1 MQITLTPEQQA
12 ALCRGESITID
23 PPKPKWFFEAPTTSN
38 YCVLTV
44 GYNTSSDQDHKVNNV
59 FKLGRTV
66 AELEHKLRFMLMCAR
81 FREHFE
87 PEFNEAKD
95 IFTNEKPGYYVYFTY
110 NDNLFKVGSTN
121 YVDCRSVV
129 YMSENCAE
137 ALVTLLNTNQVP
149 GFEL

>member
-12 ALCRGESITID
+12 ALNRGESITID
-23 PPKPKWFFEAPTTSN
+23 PPKSEWSFKAPITNN

-44 GYNTSSDQDHKVNNV
+44 GHNTSSDQDHKVNNV

-87 PEFNEAKD
+87 PGWESYPCLEGVNW
-95 IFTNEKPGYYVYFTY
+95 NYYVYFSHWSKTY
-110 NDNLFKVGSTN
+110 CFDSVSCTDYK
-121 YVDCRSVV
+121 SVV
-129 YMSENCAE
+129 YMSKECAKT
-137 ALVTLLNTNQVP
+137 LTKLLNNNQVP